1 MTDKQ
6 ENIKNIYDLDKGQ
19 AKPKEPQPNNSAADR
34 VLVPSSLEVKSGSV
48 ERYVISKQIAKMREP
63 SLLSVD
69 DLNQKRIIHP
79 ESPDRTIIDKFRELR
94 TRLLEISKGNN
105 FTLAVTG
112 VTEGCGASFA
122 AINLAAAFALD
133 SSKTALVIDCNLR
146 EPSLHNILDLMPDLG
161 VTDFIEDPDMDI
173 ASVIYPTGIKRLRLI
188 PAGSRRES
196 SGEFFTSF
204 RMRQFLHSL
213 RKRYPDRFIILD
225 TPSIAVSPDAR
236 IISELCDLTLVVVP
250 HGRVT
255 ESQIVSAVSSIPSQ
269 KCAGVLVNG

>member
-1 MTDKQ
+1 MSDKQ
-6 ENIKNIYDLDKGQ
+6 ENTKNIYDIDKGV
-19 AKPKEPQPNNSAADR
+19 ARPQDPAQNASADR

-79 ESPDRTIIDKFRELR
+79 ESPDRAIIDKFRELR

-122 AINLAAAFALD
+122 AVNLAAAFALD

-269 KCAGVLVNG
+269 KCAGVLING

>member
-6 ENIKNIYDLDKGQ
+6 ENIKNIYDIDKGQ
-19 AKPKEPQPNNSAADR
+19 AKPKEPQPNSSTADR

-133 SSKTALVIDCNLR
+133 SSKTALIIDCNLR